1 MCKQHLKY
9 INVSIKMTISKAFIR
24 KVRPNKVPC
33 NSDDR

>member
-1 MCKQHLKY
+1 
-9 INVSIKMTISKAFIR
+9 MTISKAFIR